1 MYSMLDS
8 WVDNGWQIK
17 GRDGKREGERK
28 GRKRTMQIQCLCMKF
43 SKEMTIK
50 SGPKEVSTV
59 LEGLLIHL

>member
-1 MYSMLDS
+1 LKSGENS
-8 WVDNGWQIK
+8 RGI
-17 GRDGKREGERK
+17 GERK

>member
-28 GRKRTMQIQCLCMKF
+28 GRKEGGTEGDMNGRIDRQTESSMDVA
-43 SKEMTIK
+43 SPTIIYH
-50 SGPKEVSTV
+50 SD
-59 LEGLLIHL
+59 